1 MEKQPE
7 CAISSVEKASSQ
19 AIKQVTSARSSSVR
33 KKIKYHIT
41 TVRRSNRI
49 QKTIVNAE
57 NQNIQP
63 VIQEIN
69 VTEND
74 EEDEQD
80 ASMEE
85 ELPNSPSGEK
95 SMEEKM
101 DYISNL
107 LEAHGKNMEK
117 LMAKVLVEVTFMY

>member
-74 EEDEQD
+74 KEDEQD